1 MFHFETPHDIVLATG
16 RQITVRN
23 FVKMCLSYA
32 EEEVEWQGKGIEE
45 RGITKK
51 YCKVYNGYRVRI
63 SVFMS
68 KVDCL

>member
-45 RGITKK
+45 RGITKSTVR
-51 YCKVYNGYRVRI
+51 CIMDIESEYRY
-63 SVFMS
+63 
-68 KVDCL
+68 L